1 MGMRQRLGIAQAIME
16 EQNILIL
23 DEPMNGLDNQGVE
36 DIRKLLLKLKEK
48 GTAIL
53 LASHNQE
60 DIRQLCD
67 FVYEMDSGR
76 IQRK

>member
-1 MGMRQRLGIAQAIME
+1 MWGRRKRQQEIADKAISCC
-16 EQNILIL
+16 L
-23 DEPMNGLDNQGVE
+23 
-36 DIRKLLLKLKEK
+36 LLLKLKEK